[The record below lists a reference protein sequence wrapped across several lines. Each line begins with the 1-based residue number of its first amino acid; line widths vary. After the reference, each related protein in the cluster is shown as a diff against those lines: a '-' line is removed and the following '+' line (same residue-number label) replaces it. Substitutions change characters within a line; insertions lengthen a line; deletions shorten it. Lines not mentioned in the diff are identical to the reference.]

1 MCKGVYTV
9 FSVRKTMNSRK
20 LRIAAWVLVWSMA
33 IAVCAGCR
41 AKGTQELDILSPKDS
56 ADGGKEAMQDQSDE
70 SPASGGTEDNKAIE
84 ASQIEGG
91 EEDSGREKKKR
102 IFVYVC
108 GAVQA
113 PGVYELEEGARL
125 YEAIASA
132 GGVREDAAEESI
144 NQAQA
149 VADGERLYIPTDE
162 DVRQSLDEF
171 FMSGVS
177 VGDKEAKNQR
187 SGSVSGGSGADA
199 SGKVNVNTASRE
211 ELKTLNGIG
220 DTRAESILS
229 YRELNGPFQCIEDL
243 MKVDGIKEG
252 VFNKMKDSITVN

>member
-1 MCKGVYTV
+1 MINRKLKAAAGLLAAGMAVAACMGCAA
-9 FSVRKTMNSRK
+9 RKT
-20 LRIAAWVLVWSMA
+20 
-33 IAVCAGCR
+33 
-41 AKGTQELDILSPKDS
+41 QDLDILRLEEGADSGSEAVKDHS
-56 ADGGKEAMQDQSDE
+56 EEGT
-70 SPASGGTEDNKAIE
+70 ASEGTEDKKAVE
-84 ASQIEGG
+84 ESRTAGG
-91 EEDSGREKKKR
+91 RDSVREEEKR

-132 GGVREDAAEESI
+132 GGIREDAAEESI

-162 DVRQSLDEF
+162 EVRQGLEEF
-171 FMSGVS
+171 LQSGVP
-177 VGDKEAKNQR
+177 VGDGGGTRQ
-187 SGSVSGGSGADA
+187 GTGGVSGGSGAGAQGGRGTDSA
-199 SGKVNVNTASRE
+199 GRVNINTASRE

-229 YRELNGPFQCIEDL
+229 YREQNGPFQSVEDL

-252 VFNKMKDSITVN
+252 IFNKMKDSITVD

>member
-1 MCKGVYTV
+1 MI
-9 FSVRKTMNSRK
+9 SRK
-20 LRIAAWVLVWSMA
+20 LRIAAGALVLCMA
-33 IAVCAGCR
+33 IAICTGCR
-41 AKGTQELDILSPKDS
+41 AKGMKEQEILSLEDS
-56 ADGGKEAMQDQSDE
+56 AHSGNEAVQDQPDE
-70 SPASGGTEDNKAIE
+70 SHASGGTGDNKATE
-84 ASQIEGG
+84 GSQLQGG
-91 EEDSGREKKKR
+91 NDFGREEKKR

-108 GAVQA
+108 GAVQV

-162 DVRQSLDEF
+162 EVRQGLDEYL
-171 FMSGVS
+171 MSGIS
-177 VGDKEAKNQR
+177 IGDVGDESQR
-187 SGSVSGGSGADA
+187 KGSVSREGGAGGA
-199 SGKVNVNTASRE
+199 GKVNINTASRE
-211 ELKTLNGIG
+211 ELKALKGIG
-220 DTRAESILS
+220 DTRAENILS

>member
-1 MCKGVYTV
+1 MINRKLKAAAGLLAAGMAVAACMGCAA
-9 FSVRKTMNSRK
+9 RKT
-20 LRIAAWVLVWSMA
+20 
-33 IAVCAGCR
+33 
-41 AKGTQELDILSPKDS
+41 QDLDILCLEEGADSGSEAVKDHS
-56 ADGGKEAMQDQSDE
+56 EEGT
-70 SPASGGTEDNKAIE
+70 ASEGTEDKKA
-84 ASQIEGG
+84 GG
-91 EEDSGREKKKR
+91 RDSGREEEKR

-113 PGVYELEEGARL
+113 PGVYELEDGARL

-132 GGVREDAAEESI
+132 GGIREDAAEESI

-162 DVRQSLDEF
+162 EVRQGLEEF
-171 FMSGVS
+171 LQSGVP
-177 VGDKEAKNQR
+177 VGDGGGTRQGN
-187 SGSVSGGSGADA
+187 GGVSGGSGAGAQGGRGTDSA
-199 SGKVNVNTASRE
+199 GRVNINTASRE

-229 YRELNGPFQCIEDL
+229 YREQNGPFQSVEDL

-252 VFNKMKDSITVN
+252 IFNKMKDSITVD

>member
-1 MCKGVYTV
+1 MI
-9 FSVRKTMNSRK
+9 SRN
-20 LRIAAWVLVWSMA
+20 LRIAAWILVLSLA
-33 IAVCAGCR
+33 ITVCIGCR
-41 AKGTQELDILSPKDS
+41 AKGTQKTDILSLEEGAGS
-56 ADGGKEAMQDQSDE
+56 VEETMQDQPDE
-70 SPASGGTEDNKAIE
+70 SPASGTTEDNKEAE
-84 ASQIEGG
+84 ASRIQGG
-91 EEDSGREKKKR
+91 EEDSGREGKKC

-132 GGVREDAAEESI
+132 GGVREDAAEESM

-162 DVRQSLDEF
+162 EVRQGLDEYL
-171 FMSGVS
+171 MSGIS
-177 VGDKEAKNQR
+177 VGDVGDESQR
-187 SGSVSGGSGADA
+187 NGSISRESGAGA
-199 SGKVNVNTASRE
+199 AGKVNINTASRE

-220 DTRAESILS
+220 DTRAENILS
-229 YRELNGPFQCIEDL
+229 YRELNGAFQCVEDL